1 LRSGEV
7 PGLDMPGNQAFPVS
21 PGFRVAT
28 GPDAENAWAHLG
40 GRGKAFASLRDW
52 EAAFGHLDFPHGD
65 P

>member
-21 PGFRVAT
+21 PGFRIAT
-28 GPDAENAWAHLG
+28 GPDAKKGRRIFGG
-40 GRGKAFASLRDW
+40 GRKAIAGLGDSEMASRR
-52 EAAFGHLDFPHGD
+52 LDFAHGD